1 MLEKIKTLETE
12 RMEVV
17 NQFQRLHADA
27 TAAVEQ
33 LMLDAG
39 IAAQVKE
46 INRVLDQHRVQL
58 QSRIDNLT
66 GRIEVLSELVES
78 QS

>member
-12 RMEVV
+12 RMEAV
-17 NQFQRLHADA
+17 NQFQRAYADA

-46 INRVLDQHRVQL
+46 INRQLDQQRIQL
-58 QSRIDNLT
+58 QSKIDNLT
-66 GRIEVLSELVES
+66 GRIEALSELTES
-78 QS
+78 HS